1 MPGKQPREAA
11 LPNGDS
17 DTLPRMRIWQVTHYG
32 EPEEMTLAEVE
43 PPSPGEGEVLIRNR
57 ACGLNFFDLLQ
68 CQGKY
73 QSRPAFPFTIGA
85 EVSGT
90 IASVGSGV
98 TDRSVGERVASLPR
112 GGGFSE
118 YTLVKSSRAFPIPD
132 SMSFEQAAAMPVV
145 YQTSLFA
152 LDYRGKLQPGEW
164 LLVHAGASGVGTAAI
179 QLGKAMGAQVIAT
192 AGSPEK
198 LEFCTEQGADH
209 VLSYRD
215 PSWVDAVK
223 EICGRFGADVIYDPV
238 GGDVFDLSTKVIAP
252 DGRLLVI
259 GFASG
264 RIPSLAAN
272 RALLKNMSLVG
283 VFWGR
288 HCDETPGYMES
299 LHDRLVGMIESGTIS
314 PPVGAAYPFEAAP
327 RGIRDLANRKVR
339 GKAILTV
346 A

>member
-1 MPGKQPREAA
+1 MKA
-11 LPNGDS
+11 
-17 DTLPRMRIWQVTHYG
+17 WQVTHFG
-32 EPEEMTLAEVE
+32 EPEEMIFAEVE
-43 PPSPGEGEVLIRNR
+43 TPSPGEGQVLIRNR

-85 EVSGT
+85 EVAGT
-90 IASVGSGV
+90 VAAVGAGV
-98 TDRSVGERVASLPR
+98 RHLAVGQRVLSLPR
-112 GGGFSE
+112 GGGFAECS
-118 YTLVKSSRAFPIPD
+118 LAKASRAFPIPD
-132 SMSFEQAAAMPVV
+132 SMSYEQAAGMPVV
-145 YQTSLFA
+145 FQTSLFA

-179 QLGKAMGAQVIAT
+179 QLGKAMGARVIAT

-198 LEFCTEQGADH
+198 LEFCKAQGADH
-209 VLSYRD
+209 VLGYRD

-223 EICGRFGADVIYDPV
+223 GIAGKFGADVIYDPV
-238 GGDVFDLSTKVIAP
+238 GGDVFDLSSKVIAP

-288 HCDETPGYMES
+288 HCDENRGFMAS
-299 LHDRLVGMIESGTIS
+299 LHEQLIAMYESGKID
-314 PPVGAAYPFEAAP
+314 PPAGTTYPLEEAP
-327 RGIRDLANRKVR
+327 HGIRDLANRKVR
-339 GKAILTV
+339 GKAVLTV
-346 A
+346 G

>member
-1 MPGKQPREAA
+1 MK
-11 LPNGDS
+11 
-17 DTLPRMRIWQVTHYG
+17 IWQVTHYG
-32 EPEEMTLAEVE
+32 EPEEMEWNEVDE
-43 PPSPGEGEVLIRNR
+43 PSPGPGQLLIRNR

-73 QSRPAFPFTIGA
+73 QSRPQFPFTIGA

-90 IASVGSGV
+90 VAA
-98 TDRSVGERVASLPR
+98 VGEGVSEDRVGQRVLSLPR
-112 GGGFSE
+112 GGGFAEAS
-118 YTLVKSSRAFPIPD
+118 LVPADRAYPIPD

-152 LDYRGKLQPGEW
+152 LGHRGRLQEGEW

-179 QLGKAMGAQVIAT
+179 QLGKAMGARIIAT

-198 LEFCTEQGADH
+198 LGFCKQNGADH
-209 VLSYRD
+209 AFSYRD
-215 PSWVDAVK
+215 ASWVDAVK

-238 GGDVFDLSTKVIAP
+238 GGDVFDLSSKVIAP
-252 DGRLLVI
+252 EGRLLVI

-288 HCDETPGYMES
+288 HCDENPGYMES
-299 LHDRLVGMIESGTIS
+299 LHQQLVALYEAGKID
-314 PPVGAAYPFEAAP
+314 PPVGARYSLAEAP
-327 RGIRDLANRKVR
+327 RGIRDLANRKVL
-339 GKAILTV
+339 GKAVLAV
-346 A
+346 

>member
-1 MPGKQPREAA
+1 
-11 LPNGDS
+11 
-17 DTLPRMRIWQVTHYG
+17 MRAWQVTHYG
-32 EPEEMTLAEVE
+32 EPEEMTLAEVAA
-43 PPSPGEGEVLIRNR
+43 PSPGAGEVLIRNH

-85 EVSGT
+85 EVAGT
-90 IASVGSGV
+90 IAAIGDGV
-98 TDRSVGERVASLPR
+98 EGVSIGQRVASLPR
-112 GGGFSE
+112 GGGFADH
-118 YTLVKSSRAFPIPD
+118 TLVPASRAYPIPD
-132 SMSFEQAAAMPVV
+132 SMSFQQAAAMPVV

-152 LDYRGKLQPGEW
+152 LDYKAQLKVGEW
-164 LLVHAGASGVGTAAI
+164 LLVHAGASGVGVAAI
-179 QLGKAMGAQVIAT
+179 QLGKAMGARIVAT

-198 LEFCTEQGADH
+198 LEFCKAQGADH
-209 VLSYRD
+209 ALSYRD
-215 PSWVDAVK
+215 SSWVDSVK

-252 DGRLLVI
+252 DGRLLVV

-264 RIPSLAAN
+264 RIPTLAAN

-288 HCDETPGYMES
+288 HCDEHPGYMES
-299 LHDRLVGMIESGTIS
+299 LHKRLVGMFEAGSIN
-314 PPVGAAYPFEAAP
+314 PPVGATYPFSEAP

-339 GKAILTV
+339 GKAVLV
-346 A
+346 VD

>member
-1 MPGKQPREAA
+1 MKV
-11 LPNGDS
+11 
-17 DTLPRMRIWQVTHYG
+17 WQVTHYG
-32 EPEEMTLAEVE
+32 EPEEMTLAEVD
-43 PPSPGEGEVLIRNR
+43 PPTPGEGEVLIRNR

-73 QSRPAFPFTIGA
+73 QSRPTFPFTIGA

-90 IASVGSGV
+90 IAAVGPGV
-98 TDRSVGERVASLPR
+98 TRHSAGERVASLPR

-118 YTLVKSSRAFPIPD
+118 FTVVKAARAFPIPH

-152 LDYRGKLQPGEW
+152 LDYRARLKRGEW

-179 QLGKAMGAQVIAT
+179 QLGKAMGARVIAT

-223 EICGRFGADVIYDPV
+223 GICGRFGADVIYDPV

-299 LHDRLVGMIESGTIS
+299 LHNQLIDRFKSGAIN
-314 PPVGAAYPFEAAP
+314 PPVGATYPFEAAP
-327 RGIRDLANRKVR
+327 QGIRDLANRKVR
-339 GKAILTV
+339 GKAILTL